1 MSPNDN
7 KYTETSDGKQSLK
20 FRVQRVDSGVKYGK
34 QVDGRGKPFFNQA
47 SNIGN
52 PHINEMKKRRRV
64 FFQKANYGFIISVII
79 LPLTAL
85 IYVLKNYELPH
96 TKTVYFSL
104 FYYNITF
111 LAFSAGYHKFFAHR
125 TFRSPYR
132 PLHFFFAIF
141 GSSLG
146 LGSIKWWCGLHRAHH
161 FFTDDT
167 DRDPYLVKRGILW
180 AHVGW
185 LIWKPKVSKFYE
197 EFVEQEF
204 GGDQTVRNLHIN
216 EDVKNEANE
225 PELYYTLER
234 YDEDEVDGI
243 ASILQ
248 VVRWQE
254 KYYLFLF
261 ILTTFVVPAVVSVF
275 YCEDSSI
282 NGIIFPGILR
292 MFMCQ
297 QSMLGTESIC
307 HMKGAWTTIPT
318 QPYDDKNSS
327 VDCLNPL
334 VTLFTYGQAE
344 QNFHHEFTRDY
355 RCSTSAL
362 SFDPTKWFIWSLSKL
377 KLADYLI
384 KTPDMLVIQTKIQQQ
399 QETINRMKS
408 NLNWG
413 TPISKLPLIK
423 PRDFNRIVS
432 SATNDRTYIIISGI
446 IHDVTPFVE
455 QHPGGVP
462 LLKASHGK
470 DATRAFFG
478 GVYEHLTA
486 AKNLLATMRIGVIDS
501 GNSEEWNRVASQEIE
516 NSDLKR
522 RHHNSLYKTAEAA

>member
-1 MSPNDN
+1 MSLNEN
-7 KYTETSDGKQSLK
+7 KYRDTIDANLK
-20 FRVQRVDSGVKYGK
+20 FRVQRVDSGTNHGEQLNGSGK
-34 QVDGRGKPFFNQA
+34 QFFNHA

-64 FFQKANYGFIISVII
+64 FFQKANYGFIVSAVI
-79 LPLTAL
+79 LPLAVL
-85 IYVLKNYELPH
+85 IYVLKSAYELPH
-96 TKTVYFSL
+96 TKTIYFSL

-125 TFRSPYR
+125 AFRSPYR
-132 PLHFFFAIF
+132 ALHYLFAIF

-180 AHVGW
+180 AHLGW
-185 LIWKPKVSKFYE
+185 LVWKPKVSKFYE

-204 GGDQTVRNLHIN
+204 GSDETLRNLHTN
-216 EDVKNEANE
+216 GYVKNEANE
-225 PELYYTLER
+225 PELYNTPES
-234 YDEDEVDGI
+234 YDENRDYYNT
-243 ASILQ
+243 SLLQ
-248 VVRWQE
+248 VVQWQE
-254 KYYLFLF
+254 KCYPFLF
-261 ILTTFVVPAVVSVF
+261 ILTTFVVPSLVAVF
-275 YCEDSSI
+275 YCDDSFI
-282 NGIIFPGILR
+282 NGFIFPGVLR
-292 MFMCQ
+292 MFICQ
-297 QSMLGTESIC
+297 QSVLATESVC

-334 VTLFTYGQAE
+334 ITLLTYGQSQ

-377 KLADYLI
+377 KLVDYLI
-384 KTPDMLVIQTKIQQQ
+384 KTPDMLIIQTKIQQQ
-399 QETINRMKS
+399 QEIINRMKS

-501 GNSEEWNRVASQEIE
+501 GNSEEWNRLASQEIE
-516 NSDLKR
+516 TSDLKR
-522 RHHNSLYKTAEAA
+522 RRHNKLYKTAEAA